1 MSSAASAI
9 WFRPSD
15 GLPGLRSLLRRVV
28 EVDAVAP
35 ISGHVLDAVRTGTAE
50 VSTIGPPADLSGVAI
65 ALADDPAEVAIVPD
79 RRGQGL
85 GTALVRAALERQGA
99 VWAYGDLPAA
109 RAIAHRLELRRTRVL
124 LQLRR
129 ALAGGTVREVDGFGG
144 VTGSQ
149 EPPGVRIR
157 AFEPGRDE
165 QAFLR
170 VNARAFAAHPEQGR
184 LDLAGLRDEMNQ
196 EWFDPAGF
204 FLAVTD
210 PGDELLGFHWTKIHP
225 RDESSGSAGN
235 GRGRAIGEIYVL
247 GVDPD
252 AGVRGLGTALAH
264 AGLRHLAAREL
275 DTVMLFVEADNDRA
289 VRLYERLGFAV
300 HLTNVV
306 YRPR

>member
-1 MSSAASAI
+1 MSSAASGS

-15 GLPGLRSLLRRVV
+15 GLPGLRPLLRRVV

-35 ISGHVLDAVRTGTAE
+35 VSGHVLDAVRTGTAE

-65 ALADDPAEVAIVPD
+65 AFAGDPAEVAVVPA
-79 RRGQGL
+79 RRGHGL
-85 GTALVRAALERQGA
+85 GTALVRAALEHQGA

-109 RAIAHRLELRRTRVL
+109 RAIADRLDLRRTRVL

-129 ALAGGTVREVDGFGG
+129 SLADAGMVQEPDGSGDG
-144 VTGSQ
+144 PASPQ
-149 EPPGVRIR
+149 PPGVRIR
-157 AFEPGRDE
+157 TFVPGRDE

-170 VNARAFAAHPEQGR
+170 VNARAFATHPEQGR
-184 LDLAGLRDEMNQ
+184 LDLAGLRDEMAQ
-196 EWFDPAGF
+196 DWFDPAGF

-225 RDESSGSAGN
+225 HDESSGSAGN
-235 GRGRAIGEIYVL
+235 GRGAIGEIYVL

-252 AGVRGLGTALAH
+252 VGVRGLGTVLAN
-264 AGLRHLAAREL
+264 AGLRHLAGRGLA
-275 DTVMLFVEADNDRA
+275 TVMLFVEADNDRA
-289 VRLYERLGFAV
+289 VRLYERLGFTV